1 MQLSPLRA
9 EKLGPVSVAIR
20 NYGNFVD
27 DFNRGWT
34 RPWLFFMGEMS
45 YAFRAYAVTKTYVCN
60 KRHVALDINTALSIE
75 YKNNI

>member
-27 DFNRGWT
+27 DFNRGWI

-45 YAFRAYAVTKTYVCN
+45 YAFKTYVCN

>member
-45 YAFRAYAVTKTYVCN
+45 YVFRAYAVTKTYVCN